1 MSVIKY
7 QLQPV
12 KPKYYSRKK
21 RQRMLD
27 ETTWREN
34 PLKNQWVY
42 KDYKCY
48 YIVITEHVKGI
59 FTATC
64 SGAMVG
70 KFSTLEQA
78 KIESLKFC
86 DNILK

>member
-1 MSVIKY
+1 MSVIEY
-7 QLQPV
+7 QLQPA

-21 RQRMLD
+21 RQRMID

-48 YIVITEHVKGI
+48 YIVITEHIKGT

-64 SGAMVG
+64 SGAIVG
-70 KFSTLEQA
+70 KYKTLDEA
-78 KIESLKFC
+78 KSECLKFC

>member
-1 MSVIKY
+1 MSVIDY
-7 QLQPV
+7 QLLPV
-12 KPKYYSRKK
+12 KPKYCSSRK

-42 KDYKCY
+42 KDYRCY
-48 YIVITEHVKGI
+48 YIIITEHIKGT

-64 SGAMVG
+64 SGAVVG
-70 KFSTLEQA
+70 KYETLHAAQSA
-78 KIESLKFC
+78 CFKFC

>member
-1 MSVIKY
+1 MSVIEY

-12 KPKYYSRKK
+12 KPKYYSMRK

-27 ETTWREN
+27 ASTWQEN
-34 PLKNQWVY
+34 PLQNQWVY
-42 KDYKCY
+42 KDYRCY
-48 YIVITEHVKGI
+48 YIIITEHIKGT

-70 KFSTLEQA
+70 KYNALDKA
-78 KIESLKFC
+78 KSECFKFC

>member
-1 MSVIKY
+1 M
-7 QLQPV
+7 
-12 KPKYYSRKK
+12 RK

-48 YIVITEHVKGI
+48 YIVITEHIKGT

-64 SGAMVG
+64 SGAIVG
-70 KFSTLEQA
+70 KYKTLDEA
-78 KIESLKFC
+78 KSESLKFC

>member
-1 MSVIKY
+1 MSDVEY
-7 QLQPV
+7 RLQTV
-12 KPKYYSRKK
+12 KPKHYSRRK

-48 YIVITEHVKGI
+48 YIVITEHTKGC

-70 KFSTLEQA
+70 KFTTLSEA
-78 KIESLKFC
+78 KSECLKFC
-86 DNILK
+86 DDIQQ

>member
-1 MSVIKY
+1 MSVIEY
-7 QLQPV
+7 QLVPT

-34 PLKNQWVY
+34 PRKNQWVY

-48 YIVITEHVKGI
+48 YIVITEHIKGI

-70 KFSTLEQA
+70 KYKTLDEA
-78 KIESLKFC
+78 KSESLKFC